1 MLLCYS
7 FELELLGDKNS
18 KLFNLIFFILWIY
31 LFSMSIEGAL
41 LGVL

>member
-18 KLFNLIFFILWIY
+18 KLFNLIFFFVD
-31 LFSMSIEGAL
+31 LFVFYEH
-41 LGVL
+41 